1 MTLPLMK
8 HSSTPGK
15 YIFTLWFTFLTAM
28 AGIGAYYRMFTEFG
42 SYDDE
47 GTLMIAVK
55 QYLGGV
61 KLYDQNA
68 LPYGP
73 VYYFYNWA
81 VRMLSGTTVTHDV
94 VRISS
99 LLPWLLTALVAAW
112 IVFRF
117 TGSLVLASGTHLL
130 TSLTLSDFFHNEPGH
145 PQELCILL
153 LVCLVASGIVA
164 SLPRWRILGLI
175 LLGTLTTALLL
186 VKVNI
191 GAFAFLAGSLA
202 ILAHSPK
209 TKLSRVASYAGAAAS
224 VLLPVV
230 LMKPHLQDEPTRMFA
245 VLVVLSMIA
254 ALLILFRIPRTICF
268 RSRDSWISFVAF
280 AITFVGVILALK
292 VQGINLN
299 AMLHALV
306 LNSLATYVT
315 RGVWYIALPAEHGWL
330 PWILGGLAAALFFSR
345 GTLNGERRIEDVL
358 YLKLAF
364 VIFPLVALYFGM
376 QPFKLVLPFCW
387 LVLYGRPENASVSV
401 TFPRTLLCVLTILQ
415 ALYAYPIAGSQVS
428 FIQVLPIIVIMTC
441 LGDLLLWKQ
450 ERLRV
455 IPPLLIRAGSLGL
468 LLWVAASYLSVARSE
483 RKFYN
488 SLPPLQ
494 IRGAERIHLYPVQ
507 ARDYS
512 WLAQNLNNHCD
523 LFVSFPE
530 LPSLHIWTEKN
541 PLPGLDVDNW
551 MMTSSDQ
558 QQIAA
563 AKVLSQHP
571 NACAIYD
578 PDLVTFWNRA
588 HQNLEALPLVRYL
601 RDNFKVVGATG
612 QFYFLVR
619 NERDLNIASPAIKV
633 PFNPSEIN
641 EAWKSNGCLGIGC
654 SH

>member
-1 MTLPLMK
+1 MTLPLIK
-8 HSSTPGK
+8 HSGTPRK
-15 YIFTLWFTFLTAM
+15 YTFTLWFVFLTAL

-81 VRMLSGTTVTHDV
+81 VRTLSGTAVTHDV
-94 VRISS
+94 VRMSS
-99 LLPWLLTALVAAW
+99 LIPWLLTSLVAAW

-117 TGSLVLASGTHLL
+117 TGSLVLASATHLL
-130 TSLTLSDFFHNEPGH
+130 TSLTLSAFFHNEPGH

-153 LVCLVASGIVA
+153 LVCMVASGILA
-164 SLPRWRILGLI
+164 SLPRWRMLGMI

-191 GAFAFLAGSLA
+191 GTFVFLAGSLA
-202 ILAHSPK
+202 ILAYSPK
-209 TKLSRVASYAGAAAS
+209 TKLSRVACYAVAAAS

-230 LMKPHLQDEPTRMFA
+230 LMKPHLQDEPTRMYA
-245 VLVVLSMIA
+245 ILVALSMIA
-254 ALLILFRIPRTICF
+254 ALLVLFRLPRISYF
-268 RSRDSWISFVAF
+268 QFRDSWIAFGSF

-292 VQGINLN
+292 VDGIKLN

-315 RGVWYIALPAEHGWL
+315 RGVWYIALTAEHGWL
-330 PWILGGLAAALFFSR
+330 PWILGGLAAAVFFSR
-345 GTLNGERRIEDVL
+345 GAAKGGQRVEEVH

-364 VIFPLVALYFGM
+364 TIFALVALYFGM

-387 LVLYGRPENASVSV
+387 LVLYGRPENAGASD

-428 FIQVLPIIVIMTC
+428 FIQVLPIIVVMTC
-441 LGDLLLWKQ
+441 LGDLLLWQQ
-450 ERLRV
+450 ERLSV
-455 IPPLLIRAGSLGL
+455 VPSLLIRAGALML
-468 LLWVAASYLSVARSE
+468 LLWVAASYLSVARNE
-483 RKFYN
+483 RRFYD

-494 IRGAERIHLYPVQ
+494 LRGAGRIHLYPAQ

-512 WLAQNLNNHCD
+512 WLAQNLNDHCD
-523 LFVSFPE
+523 IFVSFPE
-530 LPSLHIWTEKN
+530 LPSLHIWTGKD

-551 MMTSSDQ
+551 MLTSSDE

-563 AKVLSQHP
+563 AEVLSEHP
-571 NACAIYD
+571 NACAIYN
-578 PDLVTFWNRA
+578 PDLVAFWDRT
-588 HQNLEALPLVRYL
+588 HQNWDSLPLARYL
-601 RDNFKVVGATG
+601 HENFKVVGATG
-612 QFYFLVR
+612 KFYFLVR
-619 NERDLNIASPAIKV
+619 NERDLNIASPVLKV

-641 EAWKSNGCLGIGC
+641 ETWKSNGCIATGC